1 MKQVML
7 NMHGN
12 VLVEKDKQQKLLDRY
27 HGLCAQLQRDIDSA
41 AVVGAGGSS
50 GGSNSSASGAVL

>member
-12 VLVEKDKQQKLLDRY
+12 VLVEKDKQQKLLERY

-41 AVVGAGGSS
+41 SSGGGSS
-50 GGSNSSASGAVL
+50 GTVL

>member
-27 HGLCAQLQRDIDSA
+27 QGLCAQLQRDIDSA
-41 AVVGAGGSS
+41 SS
-50 GGSNSSASGAVL
+50 GGGSTNSGSGAVL

>member
-1 MKQVML
+1 ML

-27 HGLCAQLQRDIDSA
+27 HGLCAQLQRDSDSA
-41 AVVGAGGSS
+41 SSGGGGGSS
-50 GGSNSSASGAVL
+50 GTVL

>member
-1 MKQVML
+1 ML

-27 HGLCAQLQRDIDSA
+27 HGLCAQLQGDIDA
-41 AVVGAGGSS
+41 ASSGGGSS
-50 GGSNSSASGAVL
+50 GTVL